1 MSPQPH
7 LRVLAFEALRSHWVA
22 RALEHDI
29 AAEDRTFDG
38 AVRSLLDILH
48 AHINFDRRHGR
59 HPLSTFSSAPERY
72 WRAFAIATPVSTLNL
87 HGPAGGTVRIAVA
100 AEGSS
105 RVLRT
110 RSAIFSAIPTRSP
123 QLGFDWYRD

>member
-1 MSPQPH
+1 MSSQPR

-59 HPLSTFSSAPERY
+59 QPLSAFLSAPERY

-87 HGPAGGTVRIAVA
+87 PGPSGGTVRIAVA
-100 AEGSS
+100 DEGSS

-110 RSAIFSAIPTRSP
+110 RSTIYLPVPTGSSELAFGR
-123 QLGFDWYRD
+123 YRD